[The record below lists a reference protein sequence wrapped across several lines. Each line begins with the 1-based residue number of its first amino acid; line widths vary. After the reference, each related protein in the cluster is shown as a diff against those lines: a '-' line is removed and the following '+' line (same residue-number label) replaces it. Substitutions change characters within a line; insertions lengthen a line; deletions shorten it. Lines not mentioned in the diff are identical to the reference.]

1 VRRAAGAAACLA
13 ALGLAACDGGSGR
26 TGSLAWSD
34 GGPSAYRPAD
44 LPRDHVVGG
53 KVRNDSLRQLQVLA
67 SDVRLRDARG
77 DVVKGVARFTFTPG
91 HSLYPPT
98 RVASIPFAEQLRMGI
113 RVRMNPGDEVPLMV
127 AWRDRPGAA
136 QPVSVDYGQ
145 GTLPIDAARAV
156 R

>member
-1 VRRAAGAAACLA
+1 MRRAATALACLA
-13 ALGLAACDGGSGR
+13 TIGLAACGGSGR

-34 GGPSAYRPAD
+34 GAPAAYRPAD

-53 KVRNDSLRQLQVLA
+53 RVRNDSLRQLQVLA

-77 DVVKGVARFTFTPG
+77 RVVAAVARFTFTPG
-91 HSLYPPT
+91 HGLYPPT
-98 RVASIPFAEQLRMGI
+98 RVAAVPFAEQLRLRI
-113 RVRMNPGDEVPLMV
+113 RVRLNPGDEAPLMV
-127 AWRDRPGAA
+127 AWRDRPGAS

-145 GTLPIDAARAV
+145 GTLPIDSATTV